1 MLTGGPKVF
10 SPLSMSDCSGCVSV
24 CRMLARQTGSHA
36 VRQYH
41 VSVSL
46 FAPDETKAVIVSFF
60 CQKRPYNETYAKG
73 RGGVST

>member
-10 SPLSMSDCSGCVSV
+10 SPLSMSDCPCCVSV

-36 VRQYH
+36 VRQYP

-46 FAPDETKAVIVSFF
+46 FAPDETKTVIVSLF
-60 CQKRPYNETYAKG
+60 CQKNPIMKPYAKG